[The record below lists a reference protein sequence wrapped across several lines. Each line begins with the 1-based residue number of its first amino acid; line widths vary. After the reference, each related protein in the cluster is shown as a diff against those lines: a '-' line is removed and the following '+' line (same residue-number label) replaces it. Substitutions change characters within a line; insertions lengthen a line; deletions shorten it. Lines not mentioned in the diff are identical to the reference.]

1 MNMKK
6 SIGITVFV
14 LGLIIGGIGFYQ
26 QSQDN
31 KILEIGKLEIKR
43 DATEN
48 INMMMI
54 AGVVLVVG
62 GIVVVAV
69 GKK

>member
-1 MNMKK
+1 
-6 SIGITVFV
+6 
-14 LGLIIGGIGFYQ
+14 LE
-26 QSQDN
+26 DN
-31 KILEIGKLEIKR
+31 KILEIGNPEMKK

-54 AGVVLVVG
+54 AGVVLAVG

>member
-1 MNMKK
+1 MKK
-6 SIGITVFV
+6 SIGITLFV

>member
-1 MNMKK
+1 MLLV
-6 SIGITVFV
+6 IGIVV
-14 LGLIIGGIGFYQ
+14 GAVGFYQ

-31 KILEIGKLEIKR
+31 KVLEVGKLEVKK

-48 INMMMI
+48 INIMMI
-54 AGVVLVVG
+54 AGVICVVG
-62 GIVVVAV
+62 GVVVIAV

>member
-1 MNMKK
+1 MKK
-6 SIGITVFV
+6 SVGIAL
-14 LGLIIGGIGFYQ
+14 LGLGIMVGAVGFYQ

-31 KILEIGKLEIKR
+31 KILEIGKLEIKK

-48 INMMMI
+48 INIMMI
-54 AGVVLVVG
+54 AGVVLAVG
-62 GIVVVAV
+62 GIVVIAV

>member
-1 MNMKK
+1 MKK
-6 SIGITVFV
+6 SLGVVLLVAGIV
-14 LGLIIGGIGFYQ
+14 LAAVGFYQ

-31 KILEIGKLEIKR
+31 KILEIGNLEIKK

-48 INMMMI
+48 INMLMI
-54 AGVVLVVG
+54 AGVICAVG
-62 GIVVVAV
+62 GVVVIAV

>member
-1 MNMKK
+1 MKK
-6 SIGITVFV
+6 SLSIVLFV
-14 LGLIIGGIGFYQ
+14 AGVVLAAIGFYQ

-31 KILEIGKLEIKR
+31 KILEIGKLEIKK

-48 INMMMI
+48 INIMMI

-62 GIVVVAV
+62 GVVVVAV

>member
-1 MNMKK
+1 MKK
-6 SIGITVFV
+6 P
-14 LGLIIGGIGFYQ
+14 LGLVLLVAGIVLAAVGFYQ

-31 KILEIGKLEIKR
+31 KILEIGKLEIKQ

-48 INMMMI
+48 INMLMI
-54 AGVVLVVG
+54 AGVICAVG
-62 GIVVVAV
+62 GVVVIAV

>member
-1 MNMKK
+1 MKK
-6 SIGITVFV
+6 SIGVVLLV
-14 LGLIIGGIGFYQ
+14 LGIVVGAIGFYK

-31 KILEIGKLEIKR
+31 KVLEIGKLEIKK

-48 INMMMI
+48 INIMMV
-54 AGVVLVVG
+54 AGVVLAVG
-62 GIVVVAV
+62 GIVVMVV

>member
-1 MNMKK
+1 MKK
-6 SIGITVFV
+6 SIGVAV
-14 LGLIIGGIGFYQ
+14 LVVGIIVAAFGFYQ

-31 KILEIGKLEIKR
+31 EILKIGKLEVKQ

-48 INMMMI
+48 INIMMI
-54 AGVVLVVG
+54 AGFAVAVG
-62 GIVVVAV
+62 GIVVIAT

>member
-1 MNMKK
+1 MKK
-6 SIGITVFV
+6 SIGIALLV
-14 LGLIIGGIGFYQ
+14 LGVCVGAFGFYQ

-31 KILEIGKLEIKR
+31 KILEIGKLEIKK

-48 INMMMI
+48 INIMMI
-54 AGVVLVVG
+54 AGIVLTVG